1 MKGLLTQHD
10 YPVGAVC
17 KVLQVSRSGYYA
29 WLERPVSDRA
39 RTDERLSVAVR
50 AAHEAGRHTYGTR
63 RVHAHLVNNG
73 VAVGRDRVGRLRRQ
87 LGLRCKQKRCFRVTT
102 DSAHTLPVA
111 DNRERP
117 VTPY

>member
-1 MKGLLTQHD
+1 MEELKAEVARLRKELARAEMEREI
-10 YPVGAVC
+10 VM
-17 KVLQVSRSGYYA
+17 
-29 WLERPVSDRA
+29 ERPVSDRA

-50 AAHEAGRHTYGTR
+50 AAHEAGRHTCGTR
-63 RVHAHLVNNG
+63 RVHARLVSNG